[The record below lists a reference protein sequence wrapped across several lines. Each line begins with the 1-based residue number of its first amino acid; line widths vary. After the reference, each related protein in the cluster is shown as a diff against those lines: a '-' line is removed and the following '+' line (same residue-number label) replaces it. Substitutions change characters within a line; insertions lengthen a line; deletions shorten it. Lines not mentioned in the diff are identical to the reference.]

1 MLASM
6 GMRRFAVYVCA
17 AIAISVVGVGAIAH
31 GDAPGAAP
39 APISGLTL
47 EQAIELALTRNE
59 RAQISDL
66 NIAVADA
73 GVLKAKVAFLPVL
86 SAAGSD
92 TWAPFDKSP
101 RDTAKGSLT
110 VSQPLITPSAFPLY
124 SQAKQLLASQRAQT
138 IDDKRLLAYDA
149 ARAFFAVLLADK
161 VVQAAQRKL
170 ETAKADV
177 ADTTAQF
184 KAQLVSSNDVTR
196 AQVTEADTER
206 ELASDSGSLDA
217 AYVQLEFTIN
227 AVVARNL
234 VEPTAML
241 AAGQAPPGN
250 PEPLIAQGLAHR
262 PDLIARARA
271 ADAAHDFAREP
282 HMRFFPTL
290 GLAAT
295 AQAQST
301 PIQGDGHDVD
311 ASVIL
316 SAGWAIY
323 DAGSRDADERSRT
336 AQAEIADL
344 TTATLRRSVDQQV
357 RTAIAQL
364 AAAQQAMG
372 GAKDSMDAARKS
384 ADETAILY
392 KQGLAKAIEL
402 VDANEQRFTAEVSY
416 AEAEFSVANAYLAL
430 RQAMGQGPL
439 EEAHK

>member
-1 MLASM
+1 MLTSM
-6 GMRRFAVYVCA
+6 GMRRFAVYVWA
-17 AIAISVVGVGAIAH
+17 ASAVTALAGGPVAH
-31 GDAPGAAP
+31 GDAPGATP
-39 APISGLTL
+39 AAVSGLTL
-47 EQAIELALTRNE
+47 AQAIELALTRNE

-73 GVLKAKVAFLPVL
+73 GVQKAKVAFLPVL
-86 SAAGSD
+86 SAVGSD
-92 TWAPFDKSP
+92 TFGPFDKSP
-101 RDTAKGSLT
+101 RDTAKGSVTL
-110 VSQPLITPSAFPLY
+110 SQPLITPSAFPLY
-124 SQAKQLLASQRAQT
+124 SQAKQLLASQRAQSV
-138 IDDKRLLAYDA
+138 DDKRLLAYDA

-206 ELASDSGSLDA
+206 ELASDGGALDA
-217 AYVQLEFTIN
+217 AYIELEFTIN

-234 VEPTAML
+234 AEPTSLL
-241 AAGQAPPGN
+241 AAGRLPPGN

-262 PDLIARARA
+262 PDLVARARA

-282 HMRFFPTL
+282 HLRFLPTL
-290 GLAAT
+290 GISAT

-301 PIQGDGHDVD
+301 TIQADGHDVD
-311 ASVIL
+311 ANIML

-344 TTATLRRSVDQQV
+344 TTTTLRRSVDQQV

-402 VDANEQRFTAEVSY
+402 VDANNDRFSAEVTY
-416 AEAEFSVANAYLAL
+416 AEAEFTVATAYLAL
-430 RQAMGQGPL
+430 RQAIGLDPVGP
-439 EEAHK
+439 ETK

>member
-1 MLASM
+1 MLTSM
-6 GMRRFAVYVCA
+6 GMRRFAVYVWAVSA
-17 AIAISVVGVGAIAH
+17 AAALAGGLVARADG
-31 GDAPGAAP
+31 PGAAP
-39 APISGLTL
+39 APVSGLTL

-59 RAQISDL
+59 RAQISEL

-73 GVLKAKVAFLPVL
+73 GVQKAKVAFLPVL

-92 TWAPFDKSP
+92 TWGPFDKSP
-101 RDTAKGSLT
+101 RDTAKGSL
-110 VSQPLITPSAFPLY
+110 VLSQPLITPSAFPLY
-124 SQAKQLLASQRAQT
+124 SQAKELLASQRAQT

-149 ARAFFAVLLADK
+149 AKAFFAVLLADK

-206 ELASDSGSLDA
+206 ELASDSGALDA
-217 AYVQLEFTIN
+217 AYVALEFTIN

-234 VEPTAML
+234 AEPSALL
-241 AAGQAPPGN
+241 AAGQAPPGS

-262 PDLIARARA
+262 PDLVARARA
-271 ADAAHDFAREP
+271 GEAAHDFAREP
-282 HMRFFPTL
+282 HMRFYPTV
-290 GLAAT
+290 GISAT

-301 PIQGDGHDVD
+301 TIIADGHDVD
-311 ASVIL
+311 ANIML
-316 SAGWAIY
+316 SAAWAIY
-323 DAGSRDADERSRT
+323 DAGSRDADERSRN

-344 TTATLRRSVDQQV
+344 TTATLRRTVDQEV
-357 RTAIAQL
+357 RTAVAQL

-384 ADETAILY
+384 ADETKILY
-392 KQGLAKAIEL
+392 QQGLAKAIEL
-402 VDANEQRFTAEVSY
+402 VDANNDRFSAEVSY
-416 AEAEFSVANAYLAL
+416 AEAEFTVATAYLAL
-430 RQAMGQGPL
+430 RQAIGLDPVGP
-439 EEAHK
+439 ETK